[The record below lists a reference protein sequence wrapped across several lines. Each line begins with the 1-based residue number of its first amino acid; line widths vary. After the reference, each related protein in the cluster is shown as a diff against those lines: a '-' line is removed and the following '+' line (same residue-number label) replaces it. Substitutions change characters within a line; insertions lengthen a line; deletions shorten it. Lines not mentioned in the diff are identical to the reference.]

1 MQVVGLRAKAV
12 VEVSARGCGPCV
24 CGWCG
29 RSFTS
34 TRAGQAFCSRSCA
47 SQVREHSRM
56 RARDVDDRDETQR
69 IRTVAARQFA
79 RETGLAMD
87 EGARRR

>member
-1 MQVVGLRAKAV
+1 MVAM
-12 VEVSARGCGPCV
+12 SARDFATCV

-29 RSFTS
+29 RAFVS
-34 TRAGQAFCSRSCA
+34 TTAGQMFCSRSCA
-47 SQVREHSRM
+47 AMAREHSRM
-56 RARDVDDRDETQR
+56 RACEVDDREETRR